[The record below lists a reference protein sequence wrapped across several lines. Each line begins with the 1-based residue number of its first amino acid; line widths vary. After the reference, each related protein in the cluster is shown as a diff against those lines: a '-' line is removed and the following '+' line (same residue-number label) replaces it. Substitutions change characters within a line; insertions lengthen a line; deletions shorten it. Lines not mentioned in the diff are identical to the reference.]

1 MKKRIFD
8 LLFTIPGVIVL
19 SPLLF
24 IIYFL
29 VILDSKGGGFYLQ
42 KRVGRNNKDF
52 TLFKFRT
59 MRIGSDKKGLLTIGG
74 NDSRITNVG
83 RILRKYKLDELP
95 QLFNVINGTMSLVGP
110 RPEVRKYVSLYNQ
123 EQLSILNL
131 KPGITDYASLKYFS
145 ENELLAKSNNPEK
158 TYTNEVLPEKLR
170 LNLLYLNNKNIKT
183 DFLIILKTIGKIFK

>member
-24 IIYFL
+24 ILYFL

-170 LNLLYLNNKNIKT
+170 LNLLYLKNKNIKT

>member
-24 IIYFL
+24 ILYFL

-83 RILRKYKLDELP
+83 RILRKYKRDELP

>member
-19 SPLLF
+19 SPLLL
-24 IIYFL
+24 IIYFW

-59 MRIGSDKKGLLTIGG
+59 MKLGSDVKGLLTVGG
-74 NDSRITNVG
+74 NDSRITKVG
-83 RILRKYKLDELP
+83 IKLRKYKLDELP

-123 EQLSILNL
+123 EQLFILNL
-131 KPGITDYASLKYFS
+131 KPGITDYASLQYFS
-145 ENELLAKSNNPEK
+145 ENELLAKSNNPEE
-158 TYTNEVLPEKLR
+158 TYINEILPEKLR
-170 LNLLYLNNKNIKT
+170 LNLLYLENKNIKT
-183 DFLIILKTIGKIFK
+183 DFLIIIKTISKIFK

>member
-1 MKKRIFD
+1 VKKRIFD

-24 IIYFL
+24 ILYFL

>member
-1 MKKRIFD
+1 
-8 LLFTIPGVIVL
+8 
-19 SPLLF
+19 
-24 IIYFL
+24 
-29 VILDSKGGGFYLQ
+29 
-42 KRVGRNNKDF
+42 
-52 TLFKFRT
+52 
-59 MRIGSDKKGLLTIGG
+59 
-74 NDSRITNVG
+74 
-83 RILRKYKLDELP
+83 
-95 QLFNVINGTMSLVGP
+95 MSLVGP

>member
-59 MRIGSDKKGLLTIGG
+59 MRIGSDKNGLLTIGG